1 MILIVVISL
10 LLTSKQSLI
19 HRLVGDIQV
28 VEQAGSHS
36 ESGVKP
42 AIQKCKAGIN
52 PFDTLQ
58 SVNNRRDL
66 MLNFKLI

>member
-1 MILIVVISL
+1 M
-10 LLTSKQSLI
+10 
-19 HRLVGDIQV
+19 

-52 PFDTLQ
+52 PFNTLQ
-58 SVNNRRDL
+58 SVNNRRNL
-66 MLNFKLI
+66 MLNNIIIIINSYQTCLLFSAL